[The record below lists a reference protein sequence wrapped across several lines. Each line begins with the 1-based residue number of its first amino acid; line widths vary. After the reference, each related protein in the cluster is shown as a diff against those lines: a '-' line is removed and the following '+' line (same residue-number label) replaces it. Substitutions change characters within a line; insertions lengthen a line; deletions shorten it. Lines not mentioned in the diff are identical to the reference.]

1 MEIRN
6 RRKVMDLRIKN
17 SLPKIRK
24 YKFEIY
30 VSELTDELA
39 IKVRNEIDFGFRLL
53 TLSKKSKKIT
63 FDNEPNSYR
72 FYGSDYKDA
81 WELFEANFKPNQR
94 LKAAYG
100 LLEFINDWRKEN
112 D

>member
-1 MEIRN
+1 
-6 RRKVMDLRIKN
+6 MDLRIKN

-30 VSELTDELA
+30 VRELTDELA
-39 IKVRNEIDFGFRLL
+39 IKIRNEDDFGIRLL

-63 FDNEPNSYR
+63 FDNEPNDS

>member
-1 MEIRN
+1 
-6 RRKVMDLRIKN
+6 MDLRIK
-17 SLPKIRK
+17 SSFPKIRK

-30 VSELTDELA
+30 VRELTDELA
-39 IKVRNEIDFGFRLL
+39 IKIRNEDDFGIRLL

-63 FDNEPNSYR
+63 FDNEPNSS
-72 FYGSDYKDA
+72 FNGSDYKDA

-100 LLEFINDWRKEN
+100 LLEFIHDWRKEN

>member
-1 MEIRN
+1 
-6 RRKVMDLRIKN
+6 MDLRIKN

-30 VSELTDELA
+30 VRELTDELA
-39 IKVRNEIDFGFRLL
+39 IKIRDEDDFGIRLL

-63 FDNEPNSYR
+63 FDNEPSTYSFN
-72 FYGSDYKDA
+72 GSDYKDA

-100 LLEFINDWRKEN
+100 LLEFINDWRKE
-112 D
+112 DA